1 MTKKFSF
8 LLILLTTLLITQQ
21 AAGQQTAAHDEPE
34 ATYREARALFSN
46 EKYGAAR
53 QLFLQTIRQIDD
65 PQSEIR
71 ASATLYSALC
81 AAELDNPDAEKLLLT
96 FLDKHPTHAGQKLAW
111 FQMGNLKYKERSY
124 RQSVRWY
131 NRLNVQ
137 DMERERRNEFLF
149 KKGYSHFMTD
159 SHATAQRLFNQIT
172 DPSSGYHTPATYYSG
187 HIDYLN
193 SDYDAAMRAFRTLEN
208 DRQYG
213 DVVPFYIAHIFYM
226 QERYD
231 ALIEYAPPLLEE
243 APPQQV
249 PEISRLIG
257 SAYFHRSDYTE
268 AIPHL
273 ETFME
278 ASRTESSREDHY
290 HLGFSYYISG
300 RYEEAIPHLEQA
312 AGEQDALAQ
321 NAYYHLAS
329 CYIEAGQQRYARNAF
344 TQAHELGFHE
354 DIAREALFHYAL
366 LSFEM
371 AYDPY
376 NEAILSFQ
384 KYIRE
389 YPDSPRTEEAYG
401 YLVDLY
407 LTTNNYSDALSSLE
421 NTSLD
426 TPRLREAYQRVT
438 YYRGVELFN
447 NGDFRNAIDLFSR
460 TRRFTE
466 NRELA
471 AASFY
476 WQGEAY
482 YRIEEYAASI
492 RAHEEFLVTPGAFS
506 LDYFN
511 RAHYSLGYA
520 HFKLGRYS
528 QAISPFRNYISETS
542 DDARMVNDATLRTA
556 DAYFMSKQYQP
567 ALNWYQRAISM
578 DVIDTDYAVFQ
589 KGLVE
594 GILGNYEQKI
604 STMQELI
611 SNHPRS
617 SFLDDGKYEIAN
629 TWLLLSNS
637 SRAKDYFSQ
646 VISQHPNSAYVQSAM
661 LKTGLIHYNNNE
673 DEEALDMF
681 RQVIEKY
688 QGTTQARE
696 ALMAMRN
703 IYVDLDR
710 VDEFVR
716 FSESRGMADI
726 TAAQQDSLTYQ
737 AAENRYMQGD
747 CNEAIQS
754 FSGYLDRFPDGIFA
768 AHANFYRSECY
779 YRTNQQQRA
788 LAGYQYVI
796 ERPRSQFRENALL
809 RASAIQYNAGHYET
823 ALSHF
828 SELEEVAENRNN
840 LLVARKGTMR
850 CLYRLEQYDAAQEAA
865 LRVIDSDRADQDA
878 QQEAYLVRGLSAMET
893 GNNAVAVT
901 ALERVKEITTN
912 RRSAEAMY
920 HLALITF
927 REGDYEKA
935 EEQIFEYSNQMSA
948 YDDWL
953 ARTFLLLADV
963 YIETEN
969 TFQAR
974 ATLESL
980 IENYDGREILEE
992 ARSRLN
998 FVRQQ
1003 EQQSAEPGSDNPD
1016 N

>member
-1 MTKKFSF
+1 MIKKFTS
-8 LLILLTTLLITQQ
+8 LLILLTAMLITHQ
-21 AAGQQTAAHDEPE
+21 AAGQQTAAHDEPD
-34 ATYREARALFSN
+34 ATYREAKALFNS
-46 EKYGAAR
+46 EKFGAAR
-53 QLFLQTIRQIDD
+53 QLFLQTIRAIDD
-65 PQSEIR
+65 PQNELQ
-71 ASATLYSALC
+71 ASATLYAALC
-81 AAELDNPDAEKLLLT
+81 AAEMDHPDAEKLLLA
-96 FLDKHPTHAGQKLAW
+96 FLNQHPTHAGQKLAW
-111 FQMGNLKYKERSY
+111 FQMGNLKYRERNY

-131 NRLNVQ
+131 GRLDVQ
-137 DMERERRNEFLF
+137 DVERERRDEFLF
-149 KKGYSHFMTD
+149 KKGYSHFMAD
-159 SHATAQRLFNQIT
+159 SHATAQRLFRQIT
-172 DPSSGYHTPATYYSG
+172 DPSSGYHTPAIYYSG

-193 SDYDAAMRAFRTLEN
+193 EDYDSAMRAFRSLED

-213 DVVPFYIAHIFYM
+213 DVVPFYIVHIFYM

-231 ALIEYAPPLLEE
+231 TLIEYAPPLLER
-243 APPQQV
+243 ASPQQL

-257 SAYFHRSDYTE
+257 SAYFHRSDYTD
-268 AIPHL
+268 AIPYL

-278 ASRTESSREDHY
+278 APRTESSREDHY
-290 HLGFSYYISG
+290 HLGFSYFVSG

-312 AGEQDALAQ
+312 TGQETPLAQ

-329 CYIEAGQQRYARNAF
+329 CYIETDQKRYARNAF
-344 TQAHELGFHE
+344 TRAHELGFHE

-371 AYDPY
+371 SYDPY
-376 NEAILSFQ
+376 NEAILAFQ

-389 YPDSPRTEEAYG
+389 YPESPRTEEAYG

-407 LTTNNYSDALSSLE
+407 LTTSNYRDALSSLE

-426 TPRLREAYQRVT
+426 TPKLREAYQRVT

-447 NGDFRNAIDLFSR
+447 NGDFRNAIDLFAR
-460 TRRFTE
+460 TQRFTE
-466 NRELA
+466 NRRLT
-471 AASFY
+471 AASLY

-482 YRIEEYAASI
+482 FRIEEYEASI

-511 RAHYSLGYA
+511 RAHYNIGYA
-520 HFKLGRYS
+520 HFKLGRFS
-528 QAISPFRNYISETS
+528 RAISPFRQYISETG
-542 DDARMVNDATLRTA
+542 DDARMVNDATLRAA

-567 ALNWYQRAISM
+567 ALTWYQRAISM
-578 DVIDTDYAVFQ
+578 NVVDTDYAIFQ

-594 GILGNYEQKI
+594 GILGNFEEKI
-604 STMQELI
+604 RTMQQLV
-611 SNHPRS
+611 SSHPRS
-617 SFLDDGKYEIAN
+617 SFVDDGKYEIAN

-637 SRAKDYFSQ
+637 GRAKDYFSQ
-646 VISQHPNSAYVQSAM
+646 VINEHPNSAWVQSAM

-688 QGTTQARE
+688 QGTPQARE

-703 IYVDLDR
+703 IYVELDR

-754 FSGYLDRFPDGIFA
+754 FSNYLDRFPEGIFA
-768 AHANFYRSECY
+768 THANFYRSECY
-779 YRTNQQQRA
+779 FRSNQQQRA

-796 ERPRSQFRENALL
+796 EQPGSRFRENALL
-809 RASAIQYNAGHYET
+809 RASAIQYNASHYED
-823 ALSHF
+823 ALLHF
-828 SELEEVAENRNN
+828 SELEEVAQNQNN
-840 LLVARKGTMR
+840 LLVARKGVMR
-850 CLYRLEQYDAAQEAA
+850 CLYRLEQYEDAKEAA
-865 LRVIDSDRADQDA
+865 LRVLDSDRADQDA
-878 QQEAYLVRGLSAMET
+878 EQEAWLVRGMSAMET

-901 ALERVKEITTN
+901 ALERVREITIN
-912 RRSAEAMY
+912 RRAAEAMY
-920 HLALITF
+920 YLALITF
-927 REGDYEKA
+927 RQGEYEKA
-935 EEQIFEYSNQMSA
+935 EEQIFEYSGQMSA

-953 ARTFLLLADV
+953 ARIFILLADV

-992 ARSRLN
+992 ARSRLE
-998 FVRQQ
+998 FVRQLEQ
-1003 EQQSAEPGSDNPD
+1003 ESAEPGSENPG

>member
-1 MTKKFSF
+1 MMKKFTS
-8 LLILLTTLLITQQ
+8 LLIILTAMLITHQ
-21 AAGQQTAAHDEPE
+21 AAGQQTAVHDEPG
-34 ATYREARALFSN
+34 ATYREARALFSK
-46 EKYGAAR
+46 EKFGAAR
-53 QLFLQTIRQIDD
+53 QLFLRTIRIVDD
-65 PQSEIR
+65 PQSELQ
-71 ASATLYSALC
+71 ASATLYAALC
-81 AAELDNPDAEKLLLT
+81 AAELDNPDAEKLLLG
-96 FLDKHPTHAGQKLAW
+96 FLDQYPTHAGQKLAW
-111 FQMGNLKYKERSY
+111 FQMGNLKYKESNY
-124 RQSVRWY
+124 RQSARWY
-131 NRLNVQ
+131 GRLDVQ
-137 DMERERRNEFLF
+137 DVERERRDEFLF
-149 KKGYSHFMTD
+149 KKGYSLFMTD
-159 SHATAQRLFNQIT
+159 SHAAARRLFRQIT

-193 SDYDAAMRAFRTLEN
+193 GDYDSAMRAFRSLED

-213 DVVPFYIAHIFYM
+213 EVVPFYIVHIFYM

-231 ALIEYAPPLLEE
+231 TLLEYAPPLLAD
-243 APPQQV
+243 APPRQV

-257 SAYFHRSDYTE
+257 SAYFHRSDYTD
-268 AIPHL
+268 AIPYL

-278 ASRTESSREDHY
+278 ASRAESSKEDHY
-290 HLGFSYYISG
+290 HLGFSYFVAG
-300 RYEEAIPHLEQA
+300 RFEEAIPHLEQA
-312 AGEQDALAQ
+312 TGEETPLAQ

-329 CYIEAGQQRYARNAF
+329 CYIETDQKRYARNAF
-344 TQAHELGFHE
+344 TRAHELGFHE

-371 AYDPY
+371 SYDPY
-376 NEAILSFQ
+376 NEAILAFQ

-389 YPDSPRTEEAYG
+389 YPESPRTEEAYG

-407 LTTNNYSDALSSLE
+407 LTTSNYRDALSSLE

-447 NGDFRNAIDLFSR
+447 NGDFRNAIDLFAR
-460 TRRFTE
+460 TQRFTE
-466 NRELA
+466 NRRLT
-471 AASFY
+471 AASLY
-476 WQGEAY
+476 WKGEAY
-482 YRIEEYAASI
+482 FRIEEYEESI

-511 RAHYSLGYA
+511 RAHYNIGYA
-520 HFKLGRYS
+520 HFKLGRYNR
-528 QAISPFRNYISETS
+528 AITPFRNYISETN
-542 DDARMVNDATLRTA
+542 DDDRMVNDATLRAA

-567 ALNWYQRAISM
+567 ALTWYQRAISM
-578 DVIDTDYAVFQ
+578 DVVDTDYAVFQ

-594 GILGNYEQKI
+594 GILGNFEEKIRTMEQLL
-604 STMQELI
+604 SD
-611 SNHPRS
+611 HPRS
-617 SFLDDGKYEIAN
+617 SYVDDGKYEIAN

-637 SRAKDYFSQ
+637 GRAKDYFSR
-646 VISQHPNSAYVQSAM
+646 VISEHPNSAWVQSSM

-681 RQVIEKY
+681 RQVIEKF
-688 QGTTQARE
+688 QGTPQARE

-703 IYVDLDR
+703 IYVELDR

-726 TAAQQDSLTYQ
+726 SAAQQDSLTYQ

-754 FSGYLDRFPDGIFA
+754 FSNYLDRFPEGIFA
-768 AHANFYRSECY
+768 THANFYRSECY
-779 YRTNQQQRA
+779 YRSNQQQRA
-788 LAGYQYVI
+788 LAGYKFVI
-796 ERPRSQFRENALL
+796 EQPGTQFRENALL
-809 RASAIQYNAGHYET
+809 RASSIEYNANHYEA
-823 ALSHF
+823 ALSYY
-828 SELEEVAENRNN
+828 SELEEVAQNQSN
-840 LLVARKGTMR
+840 LLIARKGIMR
-850 CLYRLEQYDAAQEAA
+850 SLYRLEQFADAKEAA

-878 QQEAYLVRGLSAMET
+878 EQEAYLVRGMSAMET

-901 ALERVKEITTN
+901 ALERVKEITIN
-912 RRSAEAMY
+912 RRAAEAMY
-920 HLALITF
+920 YLALMTF
-927 REGDYEKA
+927 RQGDYEEA
-935 EEQIFEYSNQMSA
+935 EEQIFEYSSRMSA

-953 ARTFLLLADV
+953 AKIFIHLADV

-980 IENYDGREILEE
+980 IENYDGREVLEE
-992 ARSRLN
+992 ARSRLE
-998 FVRQQ
+998 FVRQLEQ
-1003 EQQSAEPGSDNPD
+1003 ETGEPGSDNSD